1 MDFKSIQAQI
11 RKKTRMLVKVQC
23 AAVEG
28 IGNAV
33 EICIKLVLNRNVHT
47 AEIEFSSTSLASLCI
62 HKFARSSK
70 LLWRKSF
77 TNGFFNFSVLFAQQ
91 CSYLITY

>member
-47 AEIEFSSTSLASLCI
+47 AQNWVFKYKFGISLHS
-62 HKFARSSK
+62 
-70 LLWRKSF
+70 
-77 TNGFFNFSVLFAQQ
+77 
-91 CSYLITY
+91 